1 MTRKTHKANA
11 VNLNERRKNRPKFGL
26 RAKAKGNSR
35 DLLNAINTQKW
46 CAPGLVSEFLVLCK
60 KIHSR
65 ASRASMTEKAVNYDL
80 TTRLAVA
87 NAGLVAHGACGITP
101 NAWKRFKR
109 ALMRAPA
116 NYVSVQGK

>member
-1 MTRKTHKANA
+1 
-11 VNLNERRKNRPKFGL
+11 
-26 RAKAKGNSR
+26 
-35 DLLNAINTQKW
+35 
-46 CAPGLVSEFLVLCK
+46 
-60 KIHSR
+60 
-65 ASRASMTEKAVNYDL
+65 MTEKAVNYDL

-116 NYVSVQGK
+116 NYVSVQGSGLRTGVVQTVAAVQVHLALIAIAEPWLSGHMRDIQLL